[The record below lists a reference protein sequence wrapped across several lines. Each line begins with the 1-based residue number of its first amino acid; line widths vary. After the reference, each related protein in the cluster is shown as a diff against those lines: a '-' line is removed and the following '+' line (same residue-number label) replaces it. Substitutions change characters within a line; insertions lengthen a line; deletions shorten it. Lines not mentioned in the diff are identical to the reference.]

1 MSEPSEPVPE
11 HKPFV
16 PASQTIPELTVPAVV
31 MGALLGLVFATS
43 STYLGLKIG
52 LTVSASIPVAVL
64 SITLFRW
71 LKLKGTILE
80 NNIAQTTGSAG
91 ESLAAGV
98 AFTLPSLMLMGFD
111 IEFTRIML
119 VSLLG
124 GLIGVLM
131 MIPLRHGLI
140 VEEHGKLSYPEG
152 TACADVLI
160 VGEKGGTEAKTVFIG
175 FFIGLFYAF
184 FNLISKLWSDTATFT
199 SNFGGQLKK
208 ATLGFEVSPPMLG
221 VGYIIGPKV
230 AANML
235 GGGLL
240 AFVVLI
246 PMIIMF
252 GGPEVAKMSPGGIRH
267 DYVLYIGAGC
277 VAAGGFISLG
287 KSIPTIVN
295 AFRRGLASLRVNE
308 GSRTTVPRT
317 ERDLPMTLV
326 LGGSLALAVA
336 IFAAPVLNI
345 DFMTALLVVVF
356 GFFFVTVSSRITG
369 EIGSSS
375 NPISGMTI
383 ATLLLTCGLFVL
395 IGRTGISYKAMALST
410 AALVCVAASNGG
422 TISQDLKTGYL
433 VGATPRLQQISIA
446 IGVVTSAIVIGF
458 AMLLFLGSRETV
470 QPINFGNVVLKAGA
484 DTQQGPD
491 GKSYHVAYYRDTGTL
506 ETGSYVVD
514 EANVPRL
521 RVNEKAD
528 PAEVAADPRKA
539 YTAVSAG
546 GVTLIDPGTPIAG
559 SAGGPSYRLVQHT
572 ASKALVRGRYLVDD
586 VGKPMFF
593 IDPSVDAAY
602 PYKLEKSHG
611 KLDPAVAVVA
621 AKTAGDAA
629 ALMHGKD
636 EVGKEAGPELGV
648 DRNVYRSI
656 DLSKE
661 IGGLRPGHYLLN
673 SAGDVVYAA
682 RAVSKFDAPKA
693 QLFALIIDGTLGGNL
708 PWGLVLIGVFIAII
722 LEMIGV
728 SALPFAVGLYLPIYT
743 SGGIFVGGVVRWLVD
758 RKRKGESAGEAEFSP
773 GMLMASGLIA
783 GGSIAGVIQAGLLTG
798 EVDKGFDW
806 SHVLPSSLAA
816 NQTWWPMMFFVLMA
830 AALYYIGVKTGAAKL
845 PTATATKTSK

>member
-1 MSEPSEPVPE
+1 MSESE
-11 HKPFV
+11 HKPYI
-16 PASQTIPELTVPAVV
+16 PADQSPRELTIPAVV
-31 MGALLGLVFATS
+31 MGALLGIVFAAS

-71 LKLKGTILE
+71 LRIRGTILE

-98 AFTLPSLMLMGFD
+98 AFTLPSLLLMGFD
-111 IEFTRIML
+111 IELTRILL
-119 VSLLG
+119 VALFG

-140 VEEHGKLSYPEG
+140 VQEHGKLSYPEG

-160 VGEKGGTEAKTVFIG
+160 VGEKGGTEAKTVFLG
-175 FFIGLFYAF
+175 FFVGLFYAF
-184 FNLISKLWSDTATFT
+184 FNLISKLWSDTAEFT
-199 SNFGGQLKK
+199 SNFGGHLKK
-208 ATLGFEVSPPMLG
+208 ATVGVEVSPPMLG

-246 PMIIMF
+246 PLIVML
-252 GGPEVAKMSPGGIRH
+252 GGPEVAKMSPSQIRH

-287 KSIPTIVN
+287 RSIPTIIS
-295 AFRRGLASLRVNE
+295 AFRRGMSNLRVD
-308 GSRTTVPRT
+308 GGAPTAVRRTD
-317 ERDLPMTLV
+317 RDLPMTVV
-326 LGGSLALAVA
+326 LGGSLALVVA
-336 IFAAPVLNI
+336 IFAAPVLDI
-345 DFMTALLVVVF
+345 DFLTALLVLVF

-395 IGRTGISYKAMALST
+395 IGRTGVGYKAMALST

-446 IGVVTSAIVIGF
+446 VGVVTSAIVIGLV
-458 AMLLFLGSRETV
+458 MLLLLDSRTTR
-470 QPINFGNVVLKAGA
+470 QPVDFGNATLVATK
-484 DTQQGPD
+484 DSDKGPD
-491 GKSYHVAYYRDTGTL
+491 GKSYKVAFYRDTATLASGT
-506 ETGSYVVD
+506 YAVD
-514 EANVPRL
+514 EAGVPRL
-521 RVNEKAD
+521 MRDAKAD
-528 PAEVAADPRKA
+528 PAAVAADPRKA
-539 YTAVSAG
+539 WIAIHAE
-546 GVTLIDPGTPIAG
+546 GVTLGGEGVPLAT
-559 SAGGPSYRLVQHT
+559 SADGCSYRVIEHK
-572 ASKALVRGRYLVDD
+572 ASKALVRGKYLVDD
-586 VGKPMFF
+586 TGHPMFF
-593 IDPSVDAAY
+593 IDPAVDAAY
-602 PYKLEKSHG
+602 PYKLEKVSG
-611 KLDPAVAVVA
+611 KLPADTTLGAPKTEGDPAPLLSGGKTIGTDGGSDLGLDRVSYRVVNL
-621 AKTAGDAA
+621 T
-629 ALMHGKD
+629 
-636 EVGKEAGPELGV
+636 ETV
-648 DRNVYRSI
+648 
-656 DLSKE
+656 
-661 IGGLRPGHYLLN
+661 GGLTPGRYLVTASN
-673 SAGDVVYAA
+673 EVVYFA
-682 RAVSKFDAPKA
+682 RPASKFDAPKA
-693 QLFALIIDGTLGGNL
+693 QLFALIIDGTLGGDL

-743 SGGIFVGGVVRWLVD
+743 SGGIFIGGAVRWLVD
-758 RKRKGESAGEAEFSP
+758 RKRSGESAGEAEFSP

-783 GGSIAGVIQAGLLTG
+783 GGSIAGVAQSVILTL
-798 EVDKGFDW
+798 EADKAFDW
-806 SHVLPSSLAA
+806 SGFLPTSLAT
-816 NQTWWPMMFFVLMA
+816 NHDWWPMLIFSVMA
-830 AALYYIGVKTGAAKL
+830 VSLYWIGVQKKASL
-845 PTATATKTSK
+845 PTAKVNSKD